1 MPNGGHFEL
10 PEDWWVGDLPNSGN
24 GVSVRTE
31 SLHHRQVIK
40 YLETQCFSL
49 YWPVHCF
56 QMLSL
61 VVKRG
66 SMTVEGKMDPG
77 QLAPKQLA

>member
-1 MPNGGHFEL
+1 MLVPNGGHFEL
-10 PEDWWVGDLPNSGN
+10 PEDWCVGDLPNSGN

-49 YWPVHCF
+49 R
-56 QMLSL
+56 MLI
-61 VVKRG
+61 VF
-66 SMTVEGKMDPG
+66 VEHVAFSVCCWAFAYK
-77 QLAPKQLA
+77 K